1 METGA
6 VYIPLSWREVI
17 QDPGT
22 LLLFSELYFKYEPPI
37 TAQILECLIY
47 LASVRRTVFR
57 DTSARNVFL
66 VSLMKTIANIISSQ
80 YGLDDGDTY
89 HMLCRLLGRLK
100 GNNQLSDL
108 VYLEGYDKWITIVGD
123 FTIKSLEHWETCE
136 NSLQYLLTLWNQ
148 LVSAVPV
155 LKSTTSDDV
164 NTLFDGIVPK
174 IVESY
179 VTNRLASVEVI
190 QNNNLDDPL
199 EHVDNIL
206 TEMKQL
212 PSIFR
217 YNYKKSAQF
226 INTIFKPLSLQ
237 LNQKLIELARN
248 ENNLQL
254 QSDIRI
260 MEGKL
265 AWLIN
270 IIGAV
275 IAGQS
280 FVVSDKNT
288 GDEVIDADLCGC
300 AFSVLESIDYRLT
313 YSKGQAK
320 SDPRLELGLLF
331 FFKKFRQAYS
341 ADQYSYVSTNFGYNS
356 TGGGGSSGNDF
367 SYKYSMFQTMFDR
380 LGLGDH
386 KSVMNKIIEKIIH
399 NFQFW
404 PENMDIIRD
413 SILVFNELAQGY
425 SSGKLLLTLEPVK
438 NLILNHTQ
446 NTFPFLGYSCNMKY
460 RMLYYSG
467 LGRLIFLEGSDATY
481 QPFFQPFITIMD
493 QLKSADFNNNNIN
506 NMNSILIGLFR
517 DLRGILSSASSS
529 SFYSYVYDILKP
541 YFGLFN
547 KIAKYFYS
555 NMDVSSSLFKFLIEL
570 AYLYYY
576 YIYSLFFHIFIF
588 LYLYFFILYFFILYS
603 FFLYSIFFIIIIV
616 VINNLEF
623 DSILQVLMVLYCS
636 KNVLIL

>member
-6 VYIPLSWREVI
+6 VYIPLSWRDVI
-17 QDPGT
+17 QDPAT
-22 LLLFSELYFKYEPPI
+22 LLLFSDLYFKYESPI

-57 DTSARNVFL
+57 DNTARNEFL
-66 VSLMKTIANIISSQ
+66 VSLMKTIGNIINSQ
-80 YGLDDGDTY
+80 YGLDDSDTY

-108 VYLEGYDKWITIVGD
+108 VYLEGYDKWITLVGD
-123 FTIKSLEHWETCE
+123 FTIKSLEHWESCE

-155 LKSTTSDDV
+155 LKSTTTDDV

-179 VTNRLASVEVI
+179 VSNRLASVEII

-199 EHVDNIL
+199 EHIDNIL

-217 YNYKKSAQF
+217 YNYKKSAQY
-226 INTIFKPLSLQ
+226 INSQFKPLLLK
-237 LNQKLIELARN
+237 LNQGLIELARN
-248 ENNLQL
+248 DSIQL
-254 QSDIRI
+254 QSEIRI
-260 MEGKL
+260 IEGKL

-280 FVVSDKNT
+280 FVISDKNT
-288 GDEVIDADLCGC
+288 GDEIVDADLCGC
-300 AFSVLESIDYRLT
+300 AFSLLDSIDYRLT
-313 YSKGQAK
+313 YSKGSSKCDA
-320 SDPRLELGLLF
+320 RLELGLLF

-341 ADQYSYVSTNFGYNS
+341 ADQYSYVNVNFGS
-356 TGGGGSSGNDF
+356 NDS

-386 KSVMNKIIEKIIH
+386 RDVMEKIVGKIIH

-404 PENMDIIRD
+404 PENMEIIRD

-425 SSGKLLLTLEPVK
+425 SSGKLLLTLDPIK
-438 NLILNHTQ
+438 NLLLDHTQ
-446 NTFPFLGYSCNMKY
+446 TSFPFLSYNCNMKY
-460 RMLYYSG
+460 RMLYYAG
-467 LGRLIFLEGSDATY
+467 LGRLIFLDGSETTY
-481 QPFFQPFITIMD
+481 QPFFQPFINIMELLIKTNLSQSND
-493 QLKSADFNNNNIN
+493 ITTV
-506 NMNSILIGLFR
+506 LIGLFR
-517 DLRGILSSASSS
+517 DWRGIISSASSS
-529 SFYSYVYDILKP
+529 SFYSYVYEILKP

-547 KIAKYFYS
+547 EVAKQFYS
-555 NMDVSSSLFKFLIEL
+555 NMLVSSALFKFLIEL
-570 AYLYYY
+570 AYI
-576 YIYSLFFHIFIF
+576 YILLFID
-588 LYLYFFILYFFILYS
+588 
-603 FFLYSIFFIIIIV
+603 
-616 VINNLEF
+616 VINNL
-623 DSILQVLMVLYCS
+623 VLDLIHPVQMELYYL
-636 KNVLIL
+636 KNVVIL